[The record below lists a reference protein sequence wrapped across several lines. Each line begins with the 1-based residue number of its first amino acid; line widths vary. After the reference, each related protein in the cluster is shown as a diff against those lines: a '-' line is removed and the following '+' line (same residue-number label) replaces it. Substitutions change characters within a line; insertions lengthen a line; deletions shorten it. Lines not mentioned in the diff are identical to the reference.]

1 MIDIDIWDMKF
12 LNIGVVLVIMI
23 GKSFWLF
30 LICME
35 KELIFDNNLLV
46 CCMIYF
52 FLNYVSVIFLYDDK
66 LLIVIWSFFFFIWK
80 VEIGKLVCIL
90 KIG

>member
-35 KELIFDNNLLV
+35 KEKIFDNNLLV
-46 CCMIYF
+46 CCMMYF

-66 LLIVIWSFFFFIWK
+66 LLIVIWSFFLFIWK

>member
-1 MIDIDIWDMKF
+1 MIDIDIWGIKF

-35 KELIFDNNLLV
+35 KEKIFDNNLLV
-46 CCMIYF
+46 CCMMYF

>member
-23 GKSFWLF
+23 GKSIWLF

-35 KELIFDNNLLV
+35 KEKIFDNNLLV
-46 CCMIYF
+46 CCMMYF

-66 LLIVIWSFFFFIWK
+66 LLIVIWSFFLFIWK